1 MLGNVSGKKL
11 QVLVHKLKLSF
22 KLDENGCSFGRHR
35 GEGEAARRSF
45 PASTVGIVSW
55 TCPENATM
63 GLFFLQG
70 DKKGNQKVEIP
81 DCHIMSSSSNS
92 SSGPDEMDSQKQGDD
107 EIVEHNDQ
115 PASSNMTYSLTG
127 FGSML
132 HGSSPG
138 SIKSMEAKNS
148 ELKTICVDSSSKITV
163 KATYKEDTVQ
173 FKFEP
178 SVGCFQLCE
187 QVAQRF
193 KIQNGSFRLNYLD
206 DEEEWVMLVSDSDL
220 YECLEM
226 LVCRITKSQV
236 STSRCTLCYGQFY
249 Q

>member
-1 MLGNVSGKKL
+1 
-11 QVLVHKLKLSF
+11 
-22 KLDENGCSFGRHR
+22 
-35 GEGEAARRSF
+35 
-45 PASTVGIVSW
+45 
-55 TCPENATM
+55 M

-107 EIVEHNDQ
+107 EIVE
-115 PASSNMTYSLTG
+115 
-127 FGSML
+127 